1 MKIITLLNEKGGVG
15 KTSLATHIATGLAIK
30 GWRVVLVDADPQ
42 GHATIS
48 LGMRKEPG
56 LYDLLVREAR
66 FQDVLRVVPPE
77 RYQLPNEASRGQLIM
92 LPGNVET
99 RNISQSIS
107 DALAVVRRFKQL
119 ENLVDVVIFDTSPTP
134 SLLHGSIYLA
144 TNGIIYPTKCEVLS
158 FDGLSESLLRRNE
171 AQPSRD
177 QFGLGDLEV
186 MGIVP
191 TMFRPQTLE
200 HEDNLSALRE
210 RFGDLVWEPIIMRT
224 IWAEAARAYQPVFSF
239 APTSK
244 AAQEAWQMV
253 ERVEGIMQG
262 WLTEDAKG

>member
-15 KTSLATHIATGLAIK
+15 KTSLATHIAAGMAIK

-77 RYQLPNEASRGQLIM
+77 RYQIGSEPPQGQLIM

-107 DALAVVRRFKQL
+107 DALAVVRRFRQL
-119 ENLVDVVIFDTSPTP
+119 ENLVDMVIFDTSPTP

-144 TNGIIYPTKCEVLS
+144 TTGIIYPTKCEYLS
-158 FDGLSESLLRRNE
+158 FDGLSGSLERRND

-177 QFGLGDLEV
+177 QFGLGDIRV

-200 HEDNLSALRE
+200 HEENLQTLRE
-210 RFGDLVWEPIIMRT
+210 RFGDLVWEPLIMRT
-224 IWAEAARAYQPVFSF
+224 IWAEAAHVQQPVFSF
-239 APTSK
+239 APGTK
-244 AAQEAWQMV
+244 AAREAWQVV
-253 ERVEGIMQG
+253 ERVEGIFQT
-262 WLTEDAKG
+262 WLTEDAT